1 MSRFFKNIFGI
12 IIGAI
17 VLFLMIKLPLADIP
31 YIQYILGV
39 LIVGIILF
47 YAYKLYQLSHPKKK
61 NILKLFILM
70 VVLLL
75 TGTEVYAQW
84 DNSAQKA
91 GEFLVN
97 SLASYCSDAEAYFKK
112 TINAQAHNG
121 EGDEPCLQFRLE
133 NARNILESKRLNVS
147 GFNPPDDFMTERLR
161 NPDDGVSFRKARNWD
176 KWVSDNFQGTDEEKE
191 GMACMV
197 YYVNLCSEW
206 ERRHPQPKARTVR
219 EILTLEAKKNGCW
232 PCEMASI
239 FLVVVQFLSVRLNEA
254 MCEAGLNFLK
264 ILMIVWILYAVF
276 QAVVFPSKG
285 VEFIKTL
292 FVRFLCMIMVIMLL
306 ANQNSLQQLYKYFL
320 TPFLSLG
327 IGISQEINSNLS
339 AKVGFGEEIYQQINT
354 SGVKNYCLVPNAS
367 VTSGKQKL
375 DVEAVFV
382 GPELRTSLLCM
393 TQTLYR
399 QISPITAIG
408 KSILSYSMQ
417 DRSLPIA
424 MVGFPHMKRWFVGV
438 TILLLFSLYSFSI
451 AFRIIDIFVKFGF
464 ILVLMPLFVAATV
477 FPVTREFTKK
487 AFMFFM
493 KTMTDFLALTMAVN
507 FVIIMFENGI
517 AVDREK
523 FKQVILTEKGGTEYI
538 EMLMGTVT
546 SGGAWRCFFSLIALF
561 LFANLLL
568 KSSITILAEIFG
580 ANTGIS
586 LDVGA
591 SVVGVVQKG
600 VSMVQGI
607 ANKAAQIGEGSGDDG
622 KGAKKV
628 LNTAKKFASSSKGK
642 KTLAD
647 QAGDAVDSAAQ
658 KTGKAID
665 KAGTKAGQA
674 LSKTGYGAVIGVPL
688 IAVAKTT
695 RAGMWVAGKTTKM
708 ALKAAGRVASFAKR
722 SFNKAKAK
730 KK

>member
-47 YAYKLYQLSHPKKK
+47 YCVQLYRLSHFKNK
-61 NILKLFILM
+61 NILKIFVFLFFLT
-70 VVLLL
+70 
-75 TGTEVYAQW
+75 TGTMSYAF
-84 DNSAQKA
+84 DSTVDSMM
-91 GEFLVN
+91 GEMFVN
-97 SLASYCSDAEAYFKK
+97 ATSSYCEDAESYFKK
-112 TINAQAHNG
+112 TIKVRANTG
-121 EGDEPCLQFRLE
+121 EKDIPCDEVRLR
-133 NARNILESKRLNVS
+133 NARQSLSSENLKVS
-147 GFNPPDDFMTERLR
+147 AFVPPAEFMTERLR
-161 NPDDGVSFRKARNWD
+161 NPGDGVSFRQAKNWK
-176 KWVSDNFQGTDEEKE
+176 KWVNDNFPGNEER
-191 GMACMV
+191 ACMI
-197 YYVNLCSEW
+197 YYINLCSEYD
-206 ERRHPQPKARTVR
+206 RRHPRPKARTVR
-219 EILTLEAKKNGCW
+219 EILTLEAKKGGCW

-264 ILMIVWILYAVF
+264 IFMIVWILYAVF

-408 KSILSYSMQ
+408 KSILSYSIQ
-417 DRSLPIA
+417 DRRLIIA
-424 MVGFPHMKRWFVGV
+424 MVGLPHMKRWFVGT
-438 TILLLFSLYSFSI
+438 TIVLLFSLYSFSI

-517 AVDREK
+517 AVDKEK

-600 VSMVQGI
+600 VSMVQW
-607 ANKAAQIGEGSGDDG
+607 AADKASQIGEGSGDDG

-647 QAGDAVDSAAQ
+647 QAGKAVDSAAQ
-658 KTGKAID
+658 KTGQAID

-674 LSKTGYGAVIGVPL
+674 LSKTGYGAIIGVPL
-688 IAVAKTT
+688 IAAAKTT
-695 RAGMWVAGKTTKM
+695 RAGMWVAGKTAKI

-722 SFNKAKAK
+722 SFNKVKAK